1 MEADY
6 PGFVTVLVR
15 PGKKVRVEVPEGNV
29 WDISTVSIAINDQL
43 PPQGR
48 VVLYAGIVDA
58 SGKVGEKV
66 AIAPLRIAQC
76 EVINVNLSVN
86 CVTPIEF
93 VTTGDAISVNVSG
106 NVSANIPLV
115 VTEI

>member
-15 PGKKVRVEVPEGNV
+15 PGKTVRVEVPEGNV
-29 WDISTVSIAINDQL
+29 WDISSVSIAINDQL
-43 PPQGR
+43 PAEGR
-48 VVLYAGIVDA
+48 VVLYVGVVDG

-93 VTTGDAISVNVSG
+93 VTSGAEISVNVSG
-106 NVSANIPLV
+106 NVSANIPLK
-115 VTEI
+115 VTEL